1 MNSVEHLQA
10 IHRDM
15 TLIHQNFLWQMGRN
29 AITNELLVSY
39 TSSVF
44 TYMSSYEQVLQQ
56 VHQEILRKE
65 TVICELQRETRGLR
79 EKSSNAS
86 SNTSSAS
93 TKEISKRNQC
103 QRTKKW
109 AFWSHCYRAW
119 LAACKYRALLQ
130 SMLYRSHALES
141 IVML

>member
-1 MNSVEHLQA
+1 MNDVEHLQA
-10 IHRDM
+10 VHRDM

-29 AITNELLVSY
+29 SITNEFLVTY

-79 EKSSNAS
+79 EK
-86 SNTSSAS
+86 TL
-93 TKEISKRNQC
+93 KLKKKVKRLHRQLNKC
-103 QRTKKW
+103 LREYVD
-109 AFWSHCYRAW
+109 SVD
-119 LAACKYRALLQ
+119 LD
-130 SMLYRSHALES
+130 ES
-141 IVML
+141 E